1 VHCCVGRVP
10 FGFNCPACRSG
21 SVQLPSC
28 VLYGLDGMGKTEI
41 AVEYAYRYSYD
52 YDLV

>member
-1 VHCCVGRVP
+1 
-10 FGFNCPACRSG
+10 
-21 SVQLPSC
+21 LPSC